1 MADGPASVP
10 TNRSFDDPLAR
21 AGAWVDSANSSGGLI
36 EWNSVSPSSSR
47 KPVRTRRSAWV
58 SRWVGSTEAVRW
70 RPVSRI
76 GVALPQNLMQPL
88 SCKPI
93 APVPKLANRTPL
105 ALVIDTFLVRTANYA
120 IGDRDGPRLMPLDK
134 FEDLAANVRIGTDVA
149 SIHFPVA

>member
-1 MADGPASVP
+1 MADGPQCLP
-10 TNRSFDDPLAR
+10 NRSFDDPLAR
-21 AGAWVDSANSSGGLI
+21 AGAWVDSANSSGGLDRV
-36 EWNSVSPSSSR
+36 ELGDPSSR